1 MFFVFKLDM
10 LCLWKLILQ
19 VYLSKLI
26 LHNVH
31 DVHEFSKTEKFGLF
45 LCTHEGEQI
54 KEPNTILQFDLN
66 CKWSFKGKCYTN
78 RMMFKVF
85 TISLVLSLL
94 FLWRNKIPWL
104 EVMPSKIL
112 VFLLCLKDPWLC
124 SWNWATDW
132 YIRWKL

>member
-1 MFFVFKLDM
+1 MVCKKDPFYSFKFKRKLNWYCFVLFFVFKLDI

-54 KEPNTILQFDLN
+54 KEL
-66 CKWSFKGKCYTN
+66 
-78 RMMFKVF
+78 
-85 TISLVLSLL
+85 
-94 FLWRNKIPWL
+94 
-104 EVMPSKIL
+104 
-112 VFLLCLKDPWLC
+112 
-124 SWNWATDW
+124 
-132 YIRWKL
+132 